1 MGLSFLSGSGEVVPE
16 SRRQLAAIMFT
27 DLVGYTTLTQENEA
41 LAMELLEEHRK
52 LLRPFFPKHNGREIK
67 TMGDA
72 FLVEFASA
80 LEAIRCAFD
89 IQQSLHEMNSG
100 RAAKRRVLLRIGIHL
115 GDVIHNQGDVY
126 GDAVN
131 LASRIEPL
139 AEPGGICFTEQVYDQ
154 IKNKFEFPLS
164 SLGKKELKNVGEPTE
179 VFSVVLPW
187 EKGSES
193 KASLDIRRIAVLPFA
208 NFSPDPNDAYFAD
221 GITEE
226 IISTVSGISGLSV
239 TSRTSVMGY
248 KGTPKKVREIGRE
261 LEVGSILEGSLRKA
275 GNRIRI
281 TTQLIDVAS
290 DEHLWVQSYER
301 ELDDVFNVQCDI
313 AKQIAGSLKVKIL
326 PREETQLSKTPTRNP
341 EAHALYLKGRYYWD
355 QRSKQS
361 LLEAIKLYKAAI
373 ELDPSFALAYSGI
386 ADCYSV
392 LGDHSY
398 IPYTEAFSKAK
409 EYALKAMELDETSAE
424 AHVSLANA
432 ILSQD
437 RDVVGAQRE
446 LEKAIELNPSYATA
460 YHWYGIDLL
469 RTGRLEEALQR
480 ALRAEKL
487 DPLSPQIASFVGIC
501 YDALG
506 RYDLAEKQH
515 FRALALQPNFLP
527 AVGNLGVTYLHERK
541 YDEAERQ
548 VTEYFRVSNDALASK
563 LWLAATYALAGRE
576 GEARRIMGEAKALPN
591 PSHLEG
597 IPQIVYHIAL
607 GELDTAVELIEQEYD
622 ARADWLGDLATDPLY
637 SAVRSNPRV
646 MSILRKVGALH

>member
-1 MGLSFLSGSGEVVPE
+1 
-16 SRRQLAAIMFT
+16 MFT
-27 DLVGYTTLTQENEA
+27 DLVGYTALTQENEA

-52 LLRPFFPKHNGREIK
+52 LLRPFFTKHSGREVK
-67 TMGDA
+67 TIGDA

-80 LEAIRCAFD
+80 LAAVRCAFD
-89 IQQSLHEMNSG
+89 IQQSLHEMHSG
-100 RAAKRRVLLRIGIHL
+100 RAPDRRVLLRIGIHL
-115 GDVIHNQGDVY
+115 GDVIHNQSDVY

-139 AEPGGICFTEQVYDQ
+139 AEPGGICLTEQVYDQ

-164 SLGKKELKNVGEPTE
+164 SLGKKELKNVRESVE

-187 EKGSES
+187 GKGSES
-193 KASLDIRRIAVLPFA
+193 KAGLDIRRIAVLPFA

-239 TSRTSVMGY
+239 TSRTSIMGY

-301 ELDDVFNVQCDI
+301 ELDDVFAVQCDI
-313 AKQIAGSLKVKIL
+313 AKQVAGSLKVKIL

-341 EAHALYLKGRYYWD
+341 EAHALYLKGRYLWD
-355 QRSKQS
+355 RRTQQS
-361 LLEAIKLYKAAI
+361 LLEAIELHKAAL
-373 ELDPSFALAYSGI
+373 ELDPSFALACSGI

-392 LGDHSY
+392 LGDHSF

-432 ILSQD
+432 ILCHD
-437 RDVVGAQRE
+437 RDVLGAQRE
-446 LEKAIELNPSYATA
+446 LEKAIELSPSYATA
-460 YHWYGIDLL
+460 HHWYGICLL

-480 ALRAEKL
+480 ALRAQKL

-515 FRALALQPNFLP
+515 LRALVLQPNFPP
-527 AVGNLGVTYLHERK
+527 ALGNLGITYLHEKK
-541 YDEAERQ
+541 YDEAERLIAEYLR
-548 VTEYFRVSNDALASK
+548 VTDDELVSK
-563 LWLAATYALAGRE
+563 LWLAATYALEGRE
-576 GEARRIMGEAKALPN
+576 AEARRTMEEAKALPN
-591 PSHLEG
+591 PGHLNRS
-597 IPQIVYHIAL
+597 PQIIYHVAL

-622 ARADWLGDLATDPLY
+622 ARADWLGEIQTDPLY
-637 SAVRSNPRV
+637 SAVRSNPTV
-646 MSILRKVGALH
+646 VSILRKVGALH